1 MKRDKMLMAE
11 VVLLVLGL
19 AGIVTACSPLGR
31 AHPER
36 FLLGAAVL
44 CVAALLSSSSSG
56 VRGWRRRRLRL
67 CLLLSELCGA
77 GLALFMQSAII
88 TF

>member
-1 MKRDKMLMAE
+1 MLIAE

-19 AGIVTACSPLGR
+19 TGIVMACAPLGR

-44 CVAALLSSSSSG
+44 CAAAFLVSITSG
-56 VRGWRRRRLRL
+56 ARGWRRPRLRL
-67 CLLLSELCGA
+67 CLLVSELCGA
-77 GLALFMQSAII
+77 GLAMFMNSAII